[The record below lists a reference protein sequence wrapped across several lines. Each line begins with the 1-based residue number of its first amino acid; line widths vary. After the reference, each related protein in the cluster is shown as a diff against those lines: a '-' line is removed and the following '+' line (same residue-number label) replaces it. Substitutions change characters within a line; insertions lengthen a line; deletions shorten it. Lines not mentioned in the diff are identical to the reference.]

1 MGTDDRA
8 PEALPVRTS
17 RYRPTGRHRSQH
29 QLSVPPEAPALV
41 LAVPGAESDANNDI
55 AAGVVAA
62 ARTSCPGVA
71 VHYGYLQGFG
81 KRLDA
86 VLAGFHNNDGLPAAV
101 VVPLLI
107 CPDAE
112 ADADLE
118 TAVASGGFPVI
129 AAKPLGPHPV
139 LAGALHTRLSEAG
152 LARVDQ
158 IGQMSIA
165 SAAEGVLVA
174 ALGDTEAMS
183 VAGTVAVLLAARL
196 ILPVAAASFSD
207 PTSVKD
213 ATEQLR
219 AGRRATRGTG
229 ALRHRTRVQPVRRGC
244 GGGGI
249 GPGNR
254 TAARRPSRH
263 RPARRHALRGRPAG
277 SSAGRRGRRSPGAGL
292 NRDARLNGTARLS
305 GPDRASRSARP
316 CGPDRASGRP
326 AGQEVDRLQR
336 AACRVSEA
344 CRSARPTGSARRPA
358 GLAGL
363 PGRPHYRIWPQG
375 LRCRGHSR

>member
-41 LAVPGAESDANNDI
+41 LAVPGAESDVNNDI
-55 AAGVVAA
+55 AAGVLAA
-62 ARTSCPGVA
+62 ARASCPGA
-71 VHYGYLQGFG
+71 AMHYGYLQGFG

-86 VLAGFHNNDGLPAAV
+86 VLAGFHSNNGLPAAV

-112 ADADLE
+112 AGADLE
-118 TAVASGGFPVI
+118 SAVASGGFPVI

-174 ALGDTEAMS
+174 ALGDAEAMS

-207 PTSVKD
+207 PTSIKA

-219 AGRRATRGTG
+219 EAG
-229 ALRHRTRVQPVRRGC
+229 VRRVALAPC
-244 GGGGI
+244 VI
-249 GPGNR
+249 GPEFSQADVAAIAAESGLE
-254 TAARRPSRH
+254 TARLLGAHPAIGQLTAMRYGAALQDPQLASLAEAPRRPGS
-263 RPARRHALRGRPAG
+263 ASLAG
-277 SSAGRRGRRSPGAGL
+277 SAGMAGSAGRTGPGDLA
-292 NRDARLNGTARLS
+292 
-305 GPDRASRSARP
+305 
-316 CGPDRASGRP
+316 
-326 AGQEVDRLQR
+326 
-336 AACRVSEA
+336 
-344 CRSARPTGSARRPA
+344 GSADLP

-363 PGRPHYRIWPQG
+363 TGSASLPG
-375 LRCRGHSR
+375 

>member
-1 MGTDDRA
+1 M
-8 PEALPVRTS
+8 
-17 RYRPTGRHRSQH
+17 
-29 QLSVPPEAPALV
+29 V
-41 LAVPGAESDANNDI
+41 LAVPGPESAVSNDI

-62 ARTSCPGVA
+62 ARASCPGVA

-86 VLAGFHNNDGLPAAV
+86 VLAGFHSNNGLPAAV

-118 TAVASGGFPVI
+118 TAVASGRFPVI

-174 ALGDTEAMS
+174 ALGDAEAIS

-207 PTSVKD
+207 PTSIKD
-213 ATEQLR
+213 AAEQLR
-219 AGRRATRGTG
+219 EAGVQRV
-229 ALRHRTRVQPVRRGC
+229 ALAPCV
-244 GGGGI
+244 I
-249 GPGNR
+249 GPEFSQADV
-254 TAARRPSRH
+254 AAVAAES
-263 RPARRHALRGRPAG
+263 
-277 SSAGRRGRRSPGAGL
+277 GL
-292 NRDARLNGTARLS
+292 ETARLL
-305 GPDRASRSARP
+305 GAHPAIGQLTAMRYGAALQDPQLASVVGAARVP
-316 CGPDRASGRP
+316 GAARLPGA
-326 AGQEVDRLQR
+326 AGM
-336 AACRVSEA
+336 
-344 CRSARPTGSARRPA
+344 PGSANLP

-363 PGRPHYRIWPQG
+363 PAQRA
-375 LRCRGHSR
+375 

>member
-41 LAVPGAESDANNDI
+41 LAVPGPESAVSNDI

-62 ARTSCPGVA
+62 ARASCPGVA

-86 VLAGFHNNDGLPAAV
+86 VLAGFHSNNGLPAAV

-118 TAVASGGFPVI
+118 TAVASGRFPVI

-174 ALGDTEAMS
+174 ALGDAEAIS

-207 PTSVKD
+207 PTSIKD
-213 ATEQLR
+213 AAEQLR
-219 AGRRATRGTG
+219 EAGVQRV
-229 ALRHRTRVQPVRRGC
+229 ALAPCV
-244 GGGGI
+244 I
-249 GPGNR
+249 GPEFSQADV
-254 TAARRPSRH
+254 AAVAAES
-263 RPARRHALRGRPAG
+263 
-277 SSAGRRGRRSPGAGL
+277 GL
-292 NRDARLNGTARLS
+292 ETARLL
-305 GPDRASRSARP
+305 GAHPAIGQLTAMRYGAALQDPQLASVVGAARVP
-316 CGPDRASGRP
+316 GAARLPGA
-326 AGQEVDRLQR
+326 AGM
-336 AACRVSEA
+336 
-344 CRSARPTGSARRPA
+344 PGSANLP

-363 PGRPHYRIWPQG
+363 PAQRA
-375 LRCRGHSR
+375 

>member
-1 MGTDDRA
+1 M
-8 PEALPVRTS
+8 
-17 RYRPTGRHRSQH
+17 
-29 QLSVPPEAPALV
+29 V
-41 LAVPGAESDANNDI
+41 LAVPGAESAASNDI

-62 ARTSCPGVA
+62 ARASCPGVA
-71 VHYGYLQGFG
+71 VHCGYLQGFG

-86 VLAGFHNNDGLPAAV
+86 VLAGFHSNNGLPAAV

-112 ADADLE
+112 AAADLD

-129 AAKPLGPHPV
+129 VAKPLGPHPV

-174 ALGDTEAMS
+174 ALGDAEAIS

-207 PTSVKD
+207 PASIKA

-219 AGRRATRGTG
+219 EAG
-229 ALRHRTRVQPVRRGC
+229 VRRVALAPC
-244 GGGGI
+244 VI
-249 GPGNR
+249 GPEFSRADVAAVAAEAGLE
-254 TAARRPSRH
+254 TARLLGAHPAIGQLTAMRYGAALQDPQLASLAEAPRRPGS
-263 RPARRHALRGRPAG
+263 A
-277 SSAGRRGRRSPGAGL
+277 SSAGMAG
-292 NRDARLNGTARLS
+292 
-305 GPDRASRSARP
+305 
-316 CGPDRASGRP
+316 P
-326 AGQEVDRLQR
+326 AGR
-336 AACRVSEA
+336 
-344 CRSARPTGSARRPA
+344 TGSADLASSADLP

-363 PGRPHYRIWPQG
+363 TGSASLPG
-375 LRCRGHSR
+375 

>member
-1 MGTDDRA
+1 M
-8 PEALPVRTS
+8 
-17 RYRPTGRHRSQH
+17 
-29 QLSVPPEAPALV
+29 V
-41 LAVPGAESDANNDI
+41 LAVPGPESAVSNDI
-55 AAGVVAA
+55 ATGVVAA
-62 ARTSCPGVA
+62 ARASCPGVA

-86 VLAGFHNNDGLPAAV
+86 VLAGFHSNNGLPAAV

-118 TAVASGGFPVI
+118 TAVASGRFPVI

-174 ALGDTEAMS
+174 ALGDAEAIS

-207 PTSVKD
+207 PTSIKD
-213 ATEQLR
+213 AAEQLR
-219 AGRRATRGTG
+219 EAGVQRV
-229 ALRHRTRVQPVRRGC
+229 ALAPCV
-244 GGGGI
+244 I
-249 GPGNR
+249 GPEFSQADV
-254 TAARRPSRH
+254 AAVAAES
-263 RPARRHALRGRPAG
+263 
-277 SSAGRRGRRSPGAGL
+277 GL
-292 NRDARLNGTARLS
+292 ETARLL
-305 GPDRASRSARP
+305 GAHPAIGQLTAMRYGAALQDPQLASVVGAARVP
-316 CGPDRASGRP
+316 GAARLPGA
-326 AGQEVDRLQR
+326 AGM
-336 AACRVSEA
+336 
-344 CRSARPTGSARRPA
+344 PGSANLP

-363 PGRPHYRIWPQG
+363 PAQRA
-375 LRCRGHSR
+375 